1 MQQSTPLRFH
11 PTTGRPFVG
20 QNPLAAEFRSTTF
33 SGFWIYDPW
42 TGKRREQSD
51 IETDHHGK
59 LIVPDGEPVYASG
72 ALLARTDFKAPHLP
86 EITDPKH
93 LEHNRWYVL
102 VDKRQP
108 HLWTWLRCL
117 NRGTPLSP
125 AMSFTDGS
133 CSLWCIKENNV
144 AMHRNHIYGPVDA
157 PYELLSKLY
166 IKS

>member
-42 TGKRREQSD
+42 TGKRRDQRD

-59 LIVPDGEPVYASG
+59 LIVPNGEPLYASG
-72 ALLARTDFKAPHLP
+72 GLLARSDFKTPNLPQVTKPEHL
-86 EITDPKH
+86 IA
-93 LEHNRWYVL
+93 NRWYIL
-102 VDKRQP
+102 INKQRQ
-108 HLWTWLRCL
+108 TWAWLKCI
-117 NRGTPLSP
+117 NRGTPSDPVMAFDDSGHVLWCTVMNNP
-125 AMSFTDGS
+125 AMHYN
-133 CSLWCIKENNV
+133 E
-144 AMHRNHIYGPVDA
+144 IYGPVDG
-157 PYELLSKLY
+157 PHELLSKMY